1 MPSQQTILLK
11 KENNENDRLRFNGRR
26 RKYRPSPIK
35 IHSNFHE
42 ETETKLNENKNSKIS
57 TSPTTTTSIN
67 INKIDT
73 PTKSIHVPFKP
84 LHPRG
89 IMSPKVSHF
98 IRRNNSCNNNNRTPT
113 SCSSS
118 ILASPSSVHSPIASP
133 GSDFGFA
140 KLDILNSPS
149 LANSSNKMLSLRH
162 NDLHTPSKPSSLSNI
177 IVVDDIIFASE
188 EEEEQEIVMKN
199 KIEVKRVEDTKV
211 IAKTLYRQKVQKEVN
226 LFLDK
231 LISITPTRQT
241 LNSERG
247 DFNILR
253 QHLHTN
259 RRYVL
264 IGNKNK

>member
-1 MPSQQTILLK
+1 MPSQQPILLK
-11 KENNENDRLRFNGRR
+11 TENKRFNGRL

-42 ETETKLNENKNSKIS
+42 ETETKLNENNNSKLS
-57 TSPTTTTSIN
+57 TSANVTTSIN

-73 PTKSIHVPFKP
+73 PTKSMHVPFKP
-84 LHPRG
+84 LYPRG
-89 IMSPKVSHF
+89 TMSPKVCDF

-113 SCSSS
+113 SCSSSS

-140 KLDILNSPS
+140 KIDILNSPS
-149 LANSSNKMLSLRH
+149 SANSSNKMLSLRH
-162 NDLHTPSKPSSLSNI
+162 NDPHTPSKPSSLSNI

-188 EEEEQEIVMKN
+188 EEEVQEIVVKN
-199 KIEVKRVEDTKV
+199 KTEDIPVEDSKT
-211 IAKTLYRQKVQKEVN
+211 IAKTLHIQKVQKEVN

-264 IGNKNK
+264 IGNKKK